1 MERSYYEVI
10 GVSPSASDY
19 EICEM
24 YSKWLKNGQCD
35 DIETKEAYRV
45 LMSSNLRQE
54 YDKSIGIPEKKV
66 PISMLS
72 QEIKNAAEREKA
84 MHGNYLTAL
93 SWVVAAGPV
102 VSALLFPGY
111 FIQGAKFPESLM
123 AYAFSAVLFFLAAGL
138 YMILVAVCG
147 TMKSEKSKIISV
159 VALFVACAFF
169 FCILQVW
176 W

>member
-1 MERSYYEVI
+1 MKRSYYEVI

-24 YSKWLKNGQCD
+24 YSKWLKSGQCD

-54 YDKSIGIPEKKV
+54 YDKSIGIPEEKV

-72 QEIKNAAEREKA
+72 QEIKNAAEREKT

-93 SWVVAAGPV
+93 SWVVAVGPI
-102 VSALLFPGY
+102 LG
-111 FIQGAKFPESLM
+111 
-123 AYAFSAVLFFLAAGL
+123 AVLFPEYFAQDVNFPQSLLAYIFVAFAFYVAAAL
-138 YMILVAVCG
+138 YMVLVAVCTRIG
-147 TMKSEKSKIISV
+147 DDKSKNLSIAV
-159 VALFVACAFF
+159 VFAVCAFL
-169 FCILQVW
+169 FCMIQSSR
-176 W
+176 

>member
-1 MERSYYEVI
+1 MRQNE
-10 GVSPSASDY
+10 ASVQG
-19 EICEM
+19 
-24 YSKWLKNGQCD
+24 KNVMD
-35 DIETKEAYRV
+35 A
-45 LMSSNLRQE
+45 
-54 YDKSIGIPEKKV
+54 EKKTV
-66 PISMLS
+66 D
-72 QEIKNAAEREKA
+72 NFT
-84 MHGNYLTAL
+84 TAL
-93 SWVVAAGPV
+93 FWIVAAGPV

-111 FIQGAKFPESLM
+111 FIQGVKFPESLI